1 MDLLGHS
8 QKNRILKTIYNS
20 HFLIETIYFLIR
32 STCSDS
38 CWFLSMVLLTR
49 TTSTANDQ
57 QAKLRPKCTI
67 PDTSVNEDVCSVD
80 RDIN

>member
-1 MDLLGHS
+1 M
-8 QKNRILKTIYNS
+8 
-20 HFLIETIYFLIR
+20 
-32 STCSDS
+32 
-38 CWFLSMVLLTR
+38 
-49 TTSTANDQ
+49 ANDQ